1 MAKIY
6 GLNAAVDLAA
16 SKQIAFN
23 SLFSRGNGQPLDST
37 QLWYPKDG
45 KTGYERAVEYAKT
58 NAAYVGQELGIVE
71 VTYEADGT
79 TVKSTA
85 VTFYG
90 VQDANGTLKEIGSV
104 PVGDD
109 LSIEVV
115 DEKIQIKGFGDHY
128 YVWHT
133 SNVHPTTEYLN
144 TDFSNGETWGSIF
157 VDDYYDGLFV
167 KGANNTWAI
176 CIVEEHSGD
185 VSWRQ
190 ATAEEIATIEENDG
204 YERVEGFISG
214 LEQKVILNNDK
225 LELAWCQPST
235 DTIDGINSTITSL
248 QNTVKN
254 IESNISDL
262 DQDVRDVWGT
272 LTPLAEVVGDQ
283 ADQASETVNTVWANI
298 NSLKTKDTDL
308 EGRLANVEKDYLV
321 EADKTELDGKITAA
335 ANRVGALET
344 KVDTGDKTVSAYV
357 AKVVSDAVT
366 AAELGKLTKVI
377 ADSVNIETNKVVID
391 GVETEPADSVI
402 YMVKV
407 DNATGDVY
415 KEYMLINSVLVQT
428 GDTTTDLSNYY
439 TKDQIDK
446 LVPVDLGVMSVGVGS
461 GLEKTG
467 TDADPVLDL
476 KLAAEQG
483 NVTLDKTDGL
493 KASIDLSDY
502 AKSEDVADVYAT
514 KEFVGDIPV
523 DAEATS
529 VTGYVK
535 EAFDEAIAES
545 NSVKQE
551 LTTYKTANDPKIN
564 ALLAE
569 VYGPLAEG
577 QTAYDYNADSRI
589 DALEKAD
596 AAQDT
601 LIASNTE
608 LAQKG
613 VDDAKTANTAIATLT
628 GTGGR
633 IATIETNV
641 TNLQTLT
648 EGQGKTIAEH
658 TTKIATI
665 ETTIGPSGTLGLKIA
680 ELDGFKTA
688 QTEVNKTVN
697 QAINTDL
704 PAAIALKLDASEI
717 KKYSTTDAMNIA
729 IADAIED
736 KADKTDL
743 AAYAKTTDLA
753 PYAKTQDVHNTYATI
768 TALQEI
774 YSLNEHNKPIGIL
787 PEEIERAKAAE
798 KKNADAITTLNGD
811 DTGKSV
817 RTIAAEE
824 LAAQLIPES
833 VKESLDTLTEIAV
846 WIQEHPEDAAEM
858 NAKIATH
865 DTLLAGIGGT
875 DQPATVIAAIQDA
888 VDNLEPLAVA
898 TATKLGG
905 VISAQDSVVEGA
917 TVTAAN
923 AVYVAADTGAMS
935 VKTVTTDILVNGANE
950 LILFGGN
957 AQATVTE

>member
-16 SKQIAFN
+16 NKQIAFN

-71 VTYEADGT
+71 VTYEEDGT

-104 PVGDD
+104 SVGDD

-144 TDFSNGETWGSIF
+144 TDFSNGEEWSGGID
-157 VDDYYDGLFV
+157 VDDFYNGLFV
-167 KGANNTWAI
+167 KGANKTWAI
-176 CIVEEHSGD
+176 CVIEETGD
-185 VSWRQ
+185 YYWRQ
-190 ATAEEIATIEENDG
+190 ATAEEIATIREKDG

-214 LEQKVILNNDK
+214 LEPKVILNNDK

-248 QNTVKN
+248 QNTVNNAENK
-254 IESNISDL
+254 IQSL
-262 DQDVRDVWGT
+262 DSEVDDVWET
-272 LTPLAEVVGDQ
+272 LTPLAEVVGDKD
-283 ADQASETVNTVWANI
+283 DQASETVNTVWANI
-298 NSLKTKDTDL
+298 NSLKAKDTNL

-321 EADKTELDGKITAA
+321 EADKTELDGKITNL
-335 ANRVGALET
+335 AN

-357 AKVVSDAVT
+357 AKAVSDA
-366 AAELGKLTKVI
+366 ALGKLTKVI
-377 ADSVNIETNKVVID
+377 ADSVNIETNKVIID
-391 GVETEPADSVI
+391 GVETDPADSVI

-407 DNATGDVY
+407 DKATGDAY

-428 GDTTTDLSNYY
+428 GDTTTDLRNYY
-439 TKDQIDK
+439 TKDAIDD
-446 LVPVDLGVMSVGVGS
+446 LLDDIRDDIPVDLGVMSVSVGS
-461 GLEKTG
+461 GLEKTGG

-476 KLAAEQG
+476 KLANEQG

-493 KASIDLSDY
+493 KASIDLSG
-502 AKSEDVADVYAT
+502 YAT
-514 KEFVGDIPV
+514 RQFVGDIPT
-523 DAEATS
+523 DAEATT
-529 VTGYVK
+529 VIGYINEKAQEVLDAATGGSS
-535 EAFDEAIAES
+535 ES
-545 NSVKQE
+545 AASVKQQ
-551 LTTYKTANDPKIN
+551 LDTYKAANDPKVS

-577 QTAYDYNADSRI
+577 QTEYNYNADSRI

-596 AAQDT
+596 ATQDA
-601 LIASNTE
+601 LIASNTT

-613 VDDAKTANTAIATLT
+613 VDDAKTANDAIAALIS
-628 GTGGR
+628 GR

-641 TNLQTLT
+641 TNLQT
-648 EGQGKTIAEH
+648 
-658 TTKIATI
+658 TTQSHG
-665 ETTIGPSGTLGLKIA
+665 TTISDHETRVAAIEQTIQDGGA
-680 ELDGFKTA
+680 LDLRIDKLEAFQKT
-688 QTEVNKTVN
+688 QTAVNSTVN
-697 QAINTDL
+697 TAINTTL
-704 PAAIALKLDASEI
+704 PEAIAKKLDASEI
-717 KKYSTTDAMNIA
+717 SKYSTTDAMNT
-729 IADAIED
+729 AIENATKD
-736 KADKTDL
+736 KANKTDL
-743 AAYAKTTDLA
+743 DAYATTEVLKDYAKT
-753 PYAKTQDVHNTYATI
+753 KDVHNTYATI
-768 TALQEI
+768 TALQKI
-774 YSLNEHNKPIGIL
+774 YSTDNEENKPTGVL
-787 PEEIERAKAAE
+787 ADEIKRAKAAE
-798 KKNADAITTLNGD
+798 KDLEDAIKLLTDGAGTD
-811 DTGKSV
+811 EID
-817 RTIAAEE
+817 
-824 LAAQLIPES
+824 S
-833 VKESLDTLTEIAV
+833 VKELIKYVNDHGATVDGINDRLDG
-846 WIQEHPEDAAEM
+846 
-858 NAKIATH
+858 H

-935 VKTVTTDILVNGANE
+935 VKKVTTDILVNGANE
-950 LILFGGN
+950 LIIFGGN

>member
-16 SKQIAFN
+16 NKQIAFN

-37 QLWYPKDG
+37 QLWYPKDS

-71 VTYEADGT
+71 VTYEEDGT

-128 YVWHT
+128 YVWSD
-133 SNVHPTTEYLN
+133 SNVHPTTEYL
-144 TDFSNGETWGSIF
+144 DMDLSEGDSVISVYVE
-157 VDDYYDGLFV
+157 DYYDGLFV
-167 KGANNTWAI
+167 EGAQNTWAI
-176 CIVEEHSGD
+176 CVVEESGD
-185 VSWRQ
+185 YYWRT
-190 ATAEEIATIEENDG
+190 ATAEEIATIRKNDG

-214 LEQKVILNNDK
+214 LEPKVISNNGK

-254 IESNISDL
+254 IEGDIQSL
-262 DQDVRDVWGT
+262 DSEVDDVWGT
-272 LTPLAEVVGDQ
+272 LTPLAEVVGDKD
-283 ADQASETVNTVWANI
+283 DQASETVNTVWANI
-298 NSLKTKDTDL
+298 NSLKAKDTNL

-321 EADKTELDGKITAA
+321 EADKTELDGKITNL
-335 ANRVGALET
+335 AN

-357 AKVVSDAVT
+357 AKAVSDA
-366 AAELGKLTKVI
+366 ALGKLTKVI

-391 GVETEPADSVI
+391 GVETDPADSVI

-407 DNATGDVY
+407 DNATGDAY

-439 TKDQIDK
+439 TKDAIDD
-446 LVPVDLGVMSVGVGS
+446 LLDDIRDDIPVDLGVMSVSVGS

-476 KLAAEQG
+476 KLANEQG

-493 KASIDLSDY
+493 KASIDLSG
-502 AKSEDVADVYAT
+502 YAT
-514 KEFVGDIPV
+514 RQFVGDIPT
-523 DAEATS
+523 DAEATT
-529 VTGYVK
+529 VIGYINEKAQEVLDAATGGSS
-535 EAFDEAIAES
+535 ES
-545 NSVKQE
+545 AASVKQQ
-551 LTTYKTANDPKIN
+551 LDTYKAANDPKVS

-577 QTAYDYNADSRI
+577 QTEYDYNADSRI

-596 AAQDT
+596 AAQDA
-601 LIASNTE
+601 LIASNTT

-613 VDDAKTANTAIATLT
+613 VDDAKTANDAIAALIS
-628 GTGGR
+628 GR
-633 IATIETNV
+633 ITTIETNV
-641 TNLQTLT
+641 TNLQT
-648 EGQGKTIAEH
+648 
-658 TTKIATI
+658 TTDSHG
-665 ETTIGPSGTLGLKIA
+665 TTISNHETRVAAIEQTIKDGGALDLRIDTLEAFQATQI
-680 ELDGFKTA
+680 EL
-688 QTEVNKTVN
+688 NSTVN
-697 QAINTDL
+697 QTINTKL
-704 PAAIALKLDASEI
+704 PGDIAKKLDASVI
-717 KKYSTTDAMNIA
+717 SQYSTTEEMNT
-729 IADAIED
+729 AIENATKD
-736 KADKTDL
+736 KLVAADL
-743 AAYAKTTDLA
+743 ADYAKTEVLKD
-753 PYAKTQDVHNTYATI
+753 YATTKHVRDNYATI
-768 TALQEI
+768 SELQAI
-774 YSLNEHNKPIGIL
+774 YSTSNEYNTPTGVL
-787 PEEIERAKAAE
+787 AEEIERAKAAE
-798 KKNADAITTLNGD
+798 KDLEDAIKLLTDGAGTD
-811 DTGKSV
+811 EID
-817 RTIAAEE
+817 
-824 LAAQLIPES
+824 S
-833 VKESLDTLTEIAV
+833 VKELIDYVNAHGATVDGINDRLDG
-846 WIQEHPEDAAEM
+846 
-858 NAKIATH
+858 H

-935 VKTVTTDILVNGANE
+935 VKKVTTDILVNGANE

>member
-16 SKQIAFN
+16 NKQIAFN

-71 VTYEADGT
+71 VTYEEDGT

-128 YVWHT
+128 YVRYY

-144 TDFSNGETWGSIF
+144 TDFSNGEEFSGHLY

-176 CIVEEHSGD
+176 CVIEETGD
-185 VSWRQ
+185 YYWRQ
-190 ATAEEIATIEENDG
+190 ATSEEIATIRENDG

-214 LEQKVILNNDK
+214 LEPKVILNNDK
-225 LELAWCQPST
+225 LELAWCQPYT
-235 DTIDGINSTITSL
+235 DNTIDDINATIAAL
-248 QNTVKN
+248 QLTVKN
-254 IESNISDL
+254 IKGDIQSL
-262 DQDVRDVWGT
+262 DSEVDDVQGT
-272 LTPLAEVVGDQ
+272 LTPLAEVVGDKD
-283 ADQASETVNTVWANI
+283 DQASETVNTVWANI
-298 NSLKTKDTDL
+298 NSLKAKDTNL

-321 EADKTELDGKITAA
+321 EADKTELDGKITNL
-335 ANRVGALET
+335 AN

-357 AKVVSDAVT
+357 AKAVSDA
-366 AAELGKLTKVI
+366 ALGKLTKVI

-391 GVETEPADSVI
+391 GVETDPADSVI

-407 DNATGDVY
+407 DNATGDAY

-439 TKDQIDK
+439 TKDAIDD
-446 LVPVDLGVMSVGVGS
+446 LLEDIRDDIPVDLGVMSVSVGS

-476 KLAAEQG
+476 KLADEQG

-493 KASIDLSDY
+493 KASIDLSG
-502 AKSEDVADVYAT
+502 YAT
-514 KEFVGDIPV
+514 RQFVGDIPT
-523 DAEATS
+523 DAEATT
-529 VTGYVK
+529 VIGYINEKAQEVLDAATGGSS
-535 EAFDEAIAES
+535 ES
-545 NSVKQE
+545 AASVKQQ
-551 LTTYKTANDPKIN
+551 LDTYKAANDPKIS

-577 QTAYDYNADSRI
+577 QTEYNYNADSRI

-596 AAQDT
+596 AAQDA
-601 LIASNTE
+601 LIASNTT

-613 VDDAKTANTAIATLT
+613 VDDAKTANDAIAALIS
-628 GTGGR
+628 GR
-633 IATIETNV
+633 ITTIETNV
-641 TNLQTLT
+641 TNLQTT
-648 EGQGKTIAEH
+648 TDSHGTRISDHETRVAAIEQTIKDGGALDLRIDTLEAFQ
-658 TTKIATI
+658 AT
-665 ETTIGPSGTLGLKIA
+665 
-680 ELDGFKTA
+680 
-688 QTEVNKTVN
+688 QTELNSTVN
-697 QAINTDL
+697 QTINTKL
-704 PAAIALKLDASEI
+704 PGDIAKKLDASVI
-717 KKYSTTDAMNIA
+717 SQYSTTEEMNT
-729 IADAIED
+729 AIENATKD
-736 KADKTDL
+736 KLVAADLED
-743 AAYAKTTDLA
+743 YAKTEDLA
-753 PYAKTQDVHNTYATI
+753 VYAKTQDVHNTYATI
-768 TALQEI
+768 SQVQNI
-774 YSLNEHNKPIGIL
+774 YSTDNEEHKPTGIL
-787 PEEIERAKAAE
+787 AEEIERAKAAE
-798 KKNADAITTLNGD
+798 EDLEDAIKLLTDGAGTD
-811 DTGKSV
+811 EID
-817 RTIAAEE
+817 
-824 LAAQLIPES
+824 S
-833 VKESLDTLTEIAV
+833 VKELIKYVNDHGATVTGINIRLSVHDEI
-846 WIQEHPEDAAEM
+846 
-858 NAKIATH
+858 
-865 DTLLAGIGGT
+865 LAGIGGT
-875 DQPATVIAAIQDA
+875 DEPATVIAAIQDA

-935 VKTVTTDILVNGANE
+935 VKKVTTDILVNGANE

-957 AQATVTE
+957 AQDTVTE